1 MKTCEITRKNKN
13 SLNSRQEKVVKI
25 VGGIRM
31 NREEL
36 SKMKV
41 EGLENG
47 LPKEVIDK
55 LMDMNGKS
63 IEDLKKENEKLKTE
77 KEGLETQLTEANS
90 KIEGFKEIDVEK
102 IKAEVDEWKEKY
114 ETDTQNLKDSLTQK
128 DYDYKIQELTNGL
141 KFSSN
146 GAKRSFVEDLKQK
159 GLKLEGDNL
168 LGFDDFVKSYQ
179 ENEPDTFAKETETVS
194 ETFTSTGSEH
204 TAETNNDDD
213 FVDRVMGLK

>member
-1 MKTCEITRKNKN
+1 
-13 SLNSRQEKVVKI
+13 
-25 VGGIRM
+25 M

-36 SKMKV
+36 SKIKV

-47 LPKEVIDK
+47 LPKDVIDT
-55 LMDMNGKS
+55 LMNMNGKS

-114 ETDTQNLKDSLTQK
+114 ETDTKNLKDSLTQK
-128 DYDYKIQELTNGL
+128 DYDYKVQDLTNGI

-146 GAKRSFVEDLKQK
+146 SAKRSFIEDLKSK
-159 GLKLEGDNL
+159 GLKLENDTL
-168 LGFDDFVKSYQ
+168 LGFDDFVKSYR
-179 ENEPDTFAKETETVS
+179 EADPYAFAKEEESKPEVFTATGGEHTTETS
-194 ETFTSTGSEH
+194 D
-204 TAETNNDDD
+204 DDD
-213 FVDRVMGLK
+213 FVDKVMGLK

>member
-1 MKTCEITRKNKN
+1 
-13 SLNSRQEKVVKI
+13 
-25 VGGIRM
+25 M

-36 SKMKV
+36 SKIKV

-114 ETDTQNLKDSLTQK
+114 ETDTKNLKDSLTQK
-128 DYDYKIQELTNGL
+128 DYDYKVSELTNGL

-146 GAKRSFVEDLKQK
+146 GAKKSFLNDLKEK
-159 GLKLEGDNL
+159 GLKLEDGKL

-179 ENEPDTFAKETETVS
+179 ETDPDAFVKEEEHKEES
-194 ETFTSTGSEH
+194 FTSTGEEH
-204 TAETNNDDD
+204 KQNSSDEDAFIDH
-213 FVDRVMGLK
+213 VMGLDKK

>member
-1 MKTCEITRKNKN
+1 
-13 SLNSRQEKVVKI
+13 
-25 VGGIRM
+25 M

-36 SKMKV
+36 SKIKV

-63 IEDLKKENEKLKTE
+63 IENLKKENDKLKAE

-90 KIEGFKEIDVEK
+90 KIEGFKEIDVDK

-114 ETDTQNLKDSLTQK
+114 ETDTKKLQDSLTQK
-128 DYDYKIQELTNGL
+128 DYDYKVNELTSGL

-146 GAKRSFVEDLKQK
+146 SAKRTFIEDLKAK
-159 GLKLEGDNL
+159 GLKLENDSL

-179 ENEPDTFAKETETVS
+179 ETDPNAFMKEESNETK
-194 ETFTSTGSEH
+194 TFTSTGEDH
-204 TAETNNDDD
+204 KEETNDEDAFID
-213 FVDRVMGLK
+213 KIMGLDKK

>member
-1 MKTCEITRKNKN
+1 
-13 SLNSRQEKVVKI
+13 
-25 VGGIRM
+25 M

-36 SKMKV
+36 SKIKV

-55 LMDMNGKS
+55 LMELNGNS
-63 IEDLKKENEKLKTE
+63 INELKKENEKLKTE

-90 KIEGFKEIDVEK
+90 KIEGFKEVDVDK

-114 ETDTQNLKDSLTQK
+114 NTDTQKLKDSLTQK
-128 DYDYKIQELTNGL
+128 DYDYKIQELTNNL

-146 GAKRSFVEDLKQK
+146 GAKKSFINDLKEK
-159 GLKLEGDNL
+159 GLKLENDTL

-179 ENEPDTFAKETETVS
+179 ENDPNTFIKDEEPETEG
-194 ETFTSTGSEH
+194 FISTGGSHEKD
-204 TAETNNDDD
+204 TSNEDAFIDK
-213 FVDRVMGLK
+213 VMGLAKD

>member
-1 MKTCEITRKNKN
+1 
-13 SLNSRQEKVVKI
+13 
-25 VGGIRM
+25 M

-36 SKMKV
+36 SKIKV

-63 IEDLKKENEKLKTE
+63 IEDLKKQNEKLVTE
-77 KEGLETQLTEANS
+77 KEGLETQLKEANS
-90 KIEGFKEIDVEK
+90 KIEGFSEIDIDK
-102 IKAEVDEWKEKY
+102 IKAEVNEWKEKY
-114 ETDTQNLKDSLTQK
+114 ETDTKNLKDSLTQK

-146 GAKRSFVEDLKQK
+146 GAKRSFIEDLKAK
-159 GLKLEGDNL
+159 GLKLEENNL

-179 ENEPDTFAKETETVS
+179 ENDPKAFVNEEEKT
-194 ETFTSTGSEH
+194 ETFTATGGEH
-204 TAETNNDDD
+204 NNESSDDD

>member
-1 MKTCEITRKNKN
+1 
-13 SLNSRQEKVVKI
+13 
-25 VGGIRM
+25 M

-36 SKMKV
+36 SKIKV

-55 LMDMNGKS
+55 LMELNGNS
-63 IEDLKKENEKLKTE
+63 INELKKENEKLKTE

-114 ETDTQNLKDSLTQK
+114 NTDTQKLKDSLTQK
-128 DYDYKIQELTNGL
+128 DYDYKINELTNGL

-146 GAKRSFVEDLKQK
+146 GAKKSFIEDLKAK
-159 GLKLEGDNL
+159 GLKLENDNL
-168 LGFDDFVKSYQ
+168 LGFDDFVKSY
-179 ENEPDTFAKETETVS
+179 KETDPNTFVNEENTNQEV
-194 ETFTSTGSEH
+194 FTSTGDSHEK
-204 TAETNNDDD
+204 TKDNDDD

>member
-1 MKTCEITRKNKN
+1 
-13 SLNSRQEKVVKI
+13 
-25 VGGIRM
+25 M

-36 SKMKV
+36 SKIKV

-55 LMDMNGKS
+55 LMEMNGNS
-63 IEDLKKENEKLKTE
+63 INELKKENEKLKTE

-90 KIEGFKEIDVEK
+90 KIEGFKEIDVDK

-114 ETDTQNLKDSLTQK
+114 ETDTKNLKDSLTQK
-128 DYDYKIQELTNGL
+128 DYDYKVQELTNGL

-146 GAKRSFVEDLKQK
+146 GARKSFINDLKEK
-159 GLKLEGDNL
+159 NLKLEDGKL

-179 ENEPDTFAKETETVS
+179 ENDPNAFMNEESNSDVS
-194 ETFTSTGSEH
+194 FTSTGGEH
-204 TAETNNDDD
+204 KEETSNEDAYIDHI
-213 FVDRVMGLK
+213 MGLDTK

>member
-1 MKTCEITRKNKN
+1 
-13 SLNSRQEKVVKI
+13 
-25 VGGIRM
+25 M

-36 SKMKV
+36 SKIKV

-90 KIEGFKEIDVEK
+90 KIEGFKEIDVDK

-114 ETDTQNLKDSLTQK
+114 NTETQKLKDSLTQK
-128 DYDYKIQELTNGL
+128 DYDYKVNELTNGL

-146 GAKRSFVEDLKQK
+146 GAKKSFMNDLKEK
-159 GLKLEGDNL
+159 GLKLEDGKL

-179 ENEPDTFAKETETVS
+179 ENDPDAFMKEETKEES
-194 ETFTSTGSEH
+194 FTSTGEDHKSNTSEED
-204 TAETNNDDD
+204 A
-213 FVDRVMGLK
+213 FIDRVMGLDTK